1 MVPDRAIGKLTTADQ
16 Y

>member
-16 Y
+16 